1 MNKVFEGSAVALV
14 TPFTEDGIN
23 VPALKKLIDYQ
34 IEGGTDAIVLCGTTG
49 EPATMTEE
57 ERDLVITEGIKHIAK
72 RVPVIVGTGSNNTAH
87 AIELSKKAEAM
98 GADALLVVTPY
109 YNKCSQEG
117 LKRHFL
123 AIADSVN
130 IPIILYN
137 VPSRTGVN
145 VQAAT
150 LREVAKHKNIVGM
163 KEASGDI
170 SLVAEMSR
178 LAGDEITLYSGNDDQ
193 IIPLMSLGGKGV
205 ISVLANIAPKAA
217 HDITHAYLDGDVK
230 RASEL
235 QLYYSPLISAMFY
248 EVNPIPVKTALNMM
262 GFEAGP
268 LRLPLCEPSAANTEK
283 LRSVLK
289 EYNLI

>member
-1 MNKVFEGSAVALV
+1 MKAIFEGSAVALV
-14 TPFTEDGIN
+14 TPFTENGVNI
-23 VPALKKLIDYQ
+23 PELKKLIDFQ
-34 IEGGTDAIVLCGTTG
+34 IENGTDAIVLCGTTG

-57 ERDLVITEGIKHIAK
+57 ERDLVITEGIKHIAN

-123 AIADSVN
+123 AIADSVDL
-130 IPIILYN
+130 PIILYN

-145 VQAAT
+145 VQAKT
-150 LREVAKHKNIVGM
+150 LAEVAKHKNIVGM

-178 LAGDEITLYSGNDDQ
+178 LAGNDITLYSGNDDQ

-230 RASEL
+230 KANEL
-235 QLYYSPLISAMFY
+235 QLYYNPLVSAMFI
-248 EVNPIPVKTALNMM
+248 EVNPIPVKTALNIM

-268 LRLPLCEPSAANTEK
+268 LRLPLCEPSAANYEK
-283 LRSVLK
+283 LCNILK
-289 EYNLI
+289 EYDLI